1 MHPKAQILR
10 RRLAQPDIIQV
21 AGAHN
26 GLSARLV
33 EQAGFEAIWASGL
46 EISAANAVPDAN
58 ILTMTDYLE
67 AASTMNEAVALPVIA
82 DCDTGYGNANNV
94 IRLVKKYE
102 AAGIAAICIE
112 DKCFPKVNSY
122 IPGRQE
128 LAPLAEFVG
137 KIMAAKNAQASSAFM
152 VIARVEA
159 LIAGWGLEEA
169 WRRAEAYA
177 EAGADAILIHSKAKT
192 PDEIRAFIQG
202 WARPVPLVVVPT
214 SYSQVTARELS
225 EWGVKIVIYANAGLR
240 AAVQAMSRVLYKL
253 RQAGSLQ
260 AVEAEIAPLKTI
272 FDLQEMGRFQAEEK
286 KYLRRAYDNYTVI
299 IPAAGQPRSNDALD
313 DLLRDRP
320 VAMLDIN
327 GKSLLQHN
335 VETLSRVGLNQI
347 IAITGY
353 QAESVNVDGITKIFN
368 PDFSQGHILHSIMRA
383 RDVFGQHTLI
393 IYADIL
399 FESFLM
405 QKLLNCSG
413 DIVLVV
419 DNSFTQGYNPNKNL
433 DLVVAKDKPQP
444 KKRRLLSQPTNQAV
458 RIGHHNIAETEAD
471 YEFIGI
477 TKLSTAGSKVFK
489 EIYED
494 CLRLYKNRTFHEAP
508 SILQASCTDL
518 LQEVIERGVTVNLME
533 VNSGWMEIQN
543 WQDYQRA
550 CRLLGQTGR
559 EFTSDTP
566 GGLSQPALVAVPGG
580 FRGKDGSH

>member
-10 RRLAQPDIIQV
+10 RLLAQPEIMQV

-33 EQAGFEAIWASGL
+33 EQAGFDAIWASGL

-67 AASTMNEAVALPVIA
+67 AASTMNEAVSLPVIA
-82 DCDTGYGNANNV
+82 DCDTGYGNSNNV

-137 KIMAAKNAQASSAFM
+137 KIMAAKDAQASQAFM

-192 PDEIRAFIQG
+192 PDEIQAFIQG
-202 WARPVPLVVVPT
+202 WSRPVPLVVVPT
-214 SYSQVTARELS
+214 SYSQVTARELW

-240 AAVQAMSRVLYKL
+240 AAVQAMSRVLGNL
-253 RQAGSLQ
+253 REAGSLK
-260 AVEAEIAPLKTI
+260 AVEEEIAPLQTI

-299 IPAAGQPRSNDALD
+299 IPAAGQPRSNDTLD

-320 VAMLDIN
+320 VAMLDLN
-327 GKSLLQHN
+327 GKSLLQRN

-347 IAITGY
+347 TAITGY
-353 QAESVNVDGITKIFN
+353 QAESVDVDGITKIFN

-383 RDVFGQHTLI
+383 GDVFGQHILI

-399 FESFLM
+399 FEPFLM
-405 QKLLNCSG
+405 QKLLSCPG

-419 DNSFTQGYNPNKNL
+419 DNSFAQGYNPNKNL
-433 DLVVAKDKPQP
+433 DLVVARDKPQL
-444 KKRRLLSQPTNQAV
+444 KKRHLLVQATNRAV
-458 RIGHHNIAETEAD
+458 RIGHQTIAETEAD

-477 TKLSTAGSKVFK
+477 ARLSPAGSKVLK
-489 EIYED
+489 EVYDD
-494 CLRLYKNRTFHEAP
+494 CVQMYSNRTFHEAP
-508 SILQASCTDL
+508 SILQASFTDL
-518 LQEVIERGVTVNLME
+518 LQEVIDRNVPVNLME

-550 CRLLGQTGR
+550 CSLLGQPGR
-559 EFTSDTP
+559 EFTSHTP
-566 GGLSQPALVAVPGG
+566 ISLSRPAPAAVAGV
-580 FRGKDGSH
+580 FSCKDVSH